1 MRYILLIHAE
11 EEVWTNYDAET
22 QAEQMKRHE
31 ELERDLR
38 KAGKYVD
45 CSGLATTNTATTVR
59 FKEGETFITD
69 GPYAEAREQFGG
81 YYVVDAKDIDDAI
94 AIAKRIPVTTNGGV
108 EIRKIE
114 VGPLADPVAD
124 E

>member
-1 MRYILLIHAE
+1 MPYILLIHAE
-11 EEVWTNYDAET
+11 EEVWTNYGEEA
-22 QAEQMKRHE
+22 QAENMKRHE

-38 KAGKYVD
+38 KAGKFID
-45 CSGLATTNTATTVR
+45 CGGLSTTNTAKTVR
-59 FKEGETFITD
+59 YKEGESFITD

-81 YYVVDAKDIDDAI
+81 YYVVDAKDLDDAI

-114 VGPLADPVAD
+114 AGPSA

>member
-11 EEVWTNYDAET
+11 EEVWTHYNEEA
-22 QAEQMKRHE
+22 QADQMNRHE

-45 CSGLATTNTATTVR
+45 CGGLATTNTATTVR
-59 FKEGETFITD
+59 HKEGETFITD

-81 YYVVDAKDIDDAI
+81 YYVVDAKDLDDAI
-94 AIAKRIPVTTNGGV
+94 AIARRIPVTTNGGV

-114 VGPLADPVAD
+114 VGPLA